1 MNQFFEGLAN
11 QNNAEV
17 TSVVTKNNS
26 FTMDV
31 GGTLVV
37 TKGILSLEV
46 NYWARVYESN
56 SYSKCLHTDNLD
68 WDYDNYYINGVK
80 IDSISKFNEG
90 LNNMGLSSVSK
101 LMEIEQKEIKTEV
114 LKVLFIDENISKVF
128 DGMVFFDS
136 LSNEEQK
143 QLFIDYAIS
152 NYDKLGIYEM
162 KKYGIIEQSEEKP
175 SYEEFLERI
184 NK

>member
-17 TSVVTKNNS
+17 TSVVTKKNA
-26 FTMDV
+26 FTMNV
-31 GGTLVV
+31 GGSLIV
-37 TKGILSLEV
+37 TKGMLSLKV
-46 NYWARVYESN
+46 NYWAGVYESN
-56 SYSKCLHTDNLD
+56 RYSKYLHTDDLD

-90 LNNMGLSSVSK
+90 LNNMGLSSISK
-101 LMEIEQKEIKTEV
+101 LMEIEQNEIRTEV
-114 LKVLFIDENISKVF
+114 LKVLFSDENISKMF

-143 QLFIDYAIS
+143 QLFIDLAIQD
-152 NYDKLGIYEM
+152 YDKAYPYDM
-162 KKYGIIEQSEEKP
+162 KRHGIIEQSEEKP

>member
-17 TSVVTKNNS
+17 TSVVTKKNA
-26 FTMDV
+26 FTMNV
-31 GGTLVV
+31 GGSLLV
-37 TKGILSLEV
+37 TKGMLSLEV
-46 NYWARVYESN
+46 NYWSGVYESN
-56 SYSKCLHTDNLD
+56 RYSKHLHTDDLD
-68 WDYDNYYINGVK
+68 WDYGSYYINVVK

-90 LNNMGLSSVSK
+90 LNNMGLSSISK
-101 LMEIEQKEIKTEV
+101 LMEIEPNEIKTEV
-114 LKVLFIDENISKVF
+114 LKVLFSDESISRMF

-143 QLFIDYAIS
+143 QLFIDLAIQ
-152 NYDKLGIYEM
+152 DYERVYKHDM
-162 KKYGIIEQSEEKP
+162 IKYGIIEQSEDKP

>member
-17 TSVVTKNNS
+17 TSVVTKNNA
-26 FTMDV
+26 FTMNV

-37 TKGILSLEV
+37 TKGMLSLEV
-46 NYWARVYESN
+46 NYWSGVYES
-56 SYSKCLHTDNLD
+56 SRYSKHLHLDDLD
-68 WDYDNYYINGVK
+68 WDCGNYYINGIK

-90 LNNMGLSSVSK
+90 LNNMGLSSISK
-101 LMEIEQKEIKTEV
+101 LMEIEPGEIKTEV
-114 LKVLFIDENISKVF
+114 LKVLFSDESISKMF

-136 LSNEEQK
+136 LSYEEQK
-143 QLFIDYAIS
+143 QLFIDLAIHD
-152 NYDKLGIYEM
+152 YDKVYHHDM
-162 KKYGIIEQSEEKP
+162 KSYGIIEQSEQKP

>member
-17 TSVVTKNNS
+17 TSVVTKNNA
-26 FTMDV
+26 FTMNV

-37 TKGILSLEV
+37 TKGMLSLEV
-46 NYWARVYESN
+46 NYWSGVYESN
-56 SYSKCLHTDNLD
+56 RYSKYLHTDDLD
-68 WDYDNYYINGVK
+68 WDYGNYYINGIK

-90 LNNMGLSSVSK
+90 LNNMGLSSISK
-101 LMEIEQKEIKTEV
+101 LMEIETCEIRTEV
-114 LKVLFIDENISKVF
+114 LKALFNDKTIPRVF

-136 LSNEEQK
+136 LSYEEQK
-143 QLFIDYAIS
+143 QLLIDLAIH
-152 NYDKLGIYEM
+152 DYERVYKHDM
-162 KKYGIIEQSEEKP
+162 VKYGIIEQSEDKP

-184 NK
+184 NN